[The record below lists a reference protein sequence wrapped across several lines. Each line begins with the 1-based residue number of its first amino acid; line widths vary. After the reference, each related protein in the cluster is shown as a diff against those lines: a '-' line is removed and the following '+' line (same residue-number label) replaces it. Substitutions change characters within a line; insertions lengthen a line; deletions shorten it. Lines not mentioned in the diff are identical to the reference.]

1 MADRLARAVAADRT
15 VRALAVVT
23 TALVDD
29 ARSRHATYPT
39 ATAALGRALT
49 GALLLA
55 ATLKRDERLSLEFV
69 GDGPLRGILV
79 DATPDGRARGFVRRP
94 QTHLPP
100 RRGKLDVGGAI
111 GRGSLCVMRVP
122 LDGEQIYRSVV
133 PLTTGEIGGDVAN
146 YLARSEQVPSVVGLG
161 VFVDT
166 EGRAV
171 AAGGYLLQAM
181 PGATDD
187 TARTLEACVRA
198 APSPSALVREH
209 ADPQGMLAALLEP
222 LAPEALGGHDVRF
235 QCRCDSDRARRA
247 VLAMGRVEVERALAE
262 DGGIEA
268 VCEFCN
274 AAYRLDADAVRALLT
289 TAARS

>member
-1 MADRLARAVAADRT
+1 MADRLARALAADRT
-15 VRALAVVT
+15 VRGLAVVT

-29 ARSRHATYPT
+29 ARSRHATLPT

-55 ATLKRDERLSLEFV
+55 ATFKRDERLSLEFV

-100 RRGKLDVGGAI
+100 RRGKLDVGGAL

-122 LDGEQIYRSVV
+122 VDGQQIYRSVV
-133 PLTTGEIGGDVAN
+133 PLTTGEIGDDVAH
-146 YLARSEQVPSVVGLG
+146 YLARSAQIPSVVGLG

-166 EGRAV
+166 AGTAV
-171 AAGGYLLQAM
+171 AAGGYLLQTL
-181 PGATDD
+181 PGISEETRRA
-187 TARTLEACVRA
+187 LEAQVRG
-198 APSPSALVREH
+198 APSPSELVRRH
-209 ADPQGMLAALLEP
+209 ADAGTMLDALLAP
-222 LAPEALGGHDVRF
+222 LAPQALGGHDVRF
-235 QCRCDSDRARRA
+235 ECRCDPTRAQRA
-247 VLAMGRVEVERALAE
+247 IVAMGRDEIARALAE

-274 AAYRLDADAVRALLT
+274 AVYRLGGDETRALLSRVG
-289 TAARS
+289 RS

>member
-1 MADRLARAVAADRT
+1 VADRLARAVAADRT
-15 VRALAVVT
+15 VRGIAVVT

-29 ARSRHATYPT
+29 ARRRHGTLPT
-39 ATAALGRALT
+39 ATAALGRALS

-79 DATPDGRARGFVRRP
+79 DATPDGHARGFVRRP

-100 RRGKLDVGGAI
+100 KRGKLDVGGAL

-122 LDGEQIYRSVV
+122 VDGRQVYRSVV
-133 PLTTGEIGGDVAN
+133 PLTTGEIGDDVAH
-146 YLARSEQVPSVVGLG
+146 YLAHSAQIPSVVGLG

-166 EGRAV
+166 AGRTV
-171 AAGGYLLQAM
+171 AAGGYLLQTL
-181 PGATDD
+181 PGATEE
-187 TARTLEACVRA
+187 TTRALEAQVRA
-198 APSPSALVREH
+198 APSPSELVRLH
-209 ADPQGMLAALLEP
+209 ADADAMLGTL
-222 LAPEALGGHDVRF
+222 LAPLGARVLAGHAVRF
-235 QCRCDSDRARRA
+235 QCRCDEDRVRRA
-247 VLAMGRVEVERALAE
+247 IVAMGPEEIARALAE

-274 AAYRLDADAVRALLT
+274 AAYRLGVDETRALLT
-289 TAARS
+289 RAGRS

>member
-15 VRALAVVT
+15 VRGLAVVT

-55 ATLKRDERLSLEFV
+55 ATVKRDERLSLEFV

-94 QTHLPP
+94 RTHLAPK
-100 RRGKLDVGGAI
+100 RGKLDVGGAL

-122 LDGEQIYRSVV
+122 LDGQQIYRSIV
-133 PLTTGEIGGDVAN
+133 PLTTGEIADDVAH
-146 YLARSEQVPSVVGLG
+146 YLAHSAQIPSVVGLG
-161 VFVDT
+161 VFVASDGT
-166 EGRAV
+166 AV
-171 AAGGYLLQAM
+171 AAGGYLLQTM
-181 PGATDD
+181 PGASPE
-187 TARTLEACVRA
+187 TARTLEAQVRA
-198 APSPSALVREH
+198 APSPSDLVREH
-209 ADPQGMLAALLEP
+209 ADAERMLDVL
-222 LAPEALGGHDVRF
+222 LAPLGPERLGGHAVRF
-235 QCRCDSDRARRA
+235 QCRCDPERARRA
-247 VLAMGRVEVERALAE
+247 VVAMGRAEIERALAE

-274 AAYRLDADAVRALLT
+274 AAYRLDAEAVRALL
-289 TAARS
+289 S